1 VQVATEEANNALPV
15 PAVPVRAGDEYFAA
29 LSSGNGGGGGG
40 GAGKMDQFLN
50 GRFGKRSVS
59 LRGSSTVAGSSGGGG
74 DGGGSSGKSGGGG
87 KGGGG
92 GGGLTESLISP
103 SPTPLRHLNV
113 PQ

>member
-29 LSSGNGGGGGG
+29 LSSGNGGGG